1 MENMNSFVHP
11 NDLAVEVNSSQK
23 TKLAHLVSR
32 VSPVATV
39 QWVCRLDLD
48 ETKEN
53 YNFLHV
59 PILITAVT
67 KIFKRKRASI

>member
-11 NDLAVEVNSSQK
+11 NDSRVEVNSSQK
-23 TKLAHLVSR
+23 TKLAHLASR
-32 VSPVATV
+32 VSRSSHCAVGLQV
-39 QWVCRLDLD
+39 GSD

-59 PILITAVT
+59 PILITAVI
-67 KIFKRKRASI
+67 KIFKCKRAST